1 MDRDDRVGDAELG
14 FPTLSTLERGDIHV
28 LVRLPGD
35 GPTTQPN
42 PPAAEV
48 AVPVEITSRVEG
60 APVKG
65 YASRR
70 AALVLYCAWFHFGL
84 DIGIQ
89 VVFTF
94 PRDEE
99 EPIAG
104 VVLAVPLCLCST
116 YCRLLVRRYPF
127 SPGNG
132 IAQFTSEATIVA
144 QV

>member
-60 APVKG
+60 APVKEQ
-65 YASRR
+65 
-70 AALVLYCAWFHFGL
+70 
-84 DIGIQ
+84 D
-89 VVFTF
+89 T
-94 PRDEE
+94 P
-99 EPIAG
+99 AG
-104 VVLAVPLCLCST
+104 VLRWCST
-116 YCRLLVRRYPF
+116 VLGSTLGWI
-127 SPGNG
+127 SASKSSSLSLETKKN
-132 IAQFTSEATIVA
+132 Q
-144 QV
+144 